1 MEVQNK
7 LAILADAAKYDA
19 SCASSGGAKRDSRD
33 GQGIGSTTGSGIC
46 HSYTPDGRFVCAGL
60 FNGAVAVF
68 ATEGLR
74 FLREAAALRAEGW
87 HTVAALADG
96 EDGAAQR
103 CSHWLDG
110 SEPRAY

>member
-1 MEVQNK
+1 MGFS
-7 LAILADAAKYDA
+7 LYPDPLIDAGFGDERPKRLFLPMGHDA
-19 SCASSGGAKRDSRD
+19 VR
-33 GQGIGSTTGSGIC
+33 
-46 HSYTPDGRFVCAGL
+46 
-60 FNGAVAVF
+60 
-68 ATEGLR
+68 
-74 FLREAAALRAEGW
+74 AAALRAEGW